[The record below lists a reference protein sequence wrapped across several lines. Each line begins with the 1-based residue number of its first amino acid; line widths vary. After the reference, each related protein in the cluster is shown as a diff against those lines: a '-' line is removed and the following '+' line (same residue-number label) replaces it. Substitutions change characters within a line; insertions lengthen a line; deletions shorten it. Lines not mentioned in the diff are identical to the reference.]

1 MLSLISTLGE
11 GGYGKVYKVKH
22 QGEEKALKCFDYV
35 HGLDCPWELE
45 ILSKKIPGLLYDLGR
60 VDWNGNLGV
69 LLPLA
74 QCDLK
79 TFLKKKHN
87 SGLGDTDRI
96 ISSLCTSLSNMH
108 AQGYYHLD
116 LKPENVLVFEGGEIL
131 LADFSISR
139 PARMKISKQKFTTC
153 NFRAPELFFPSKD
166 LCLTDKMDSW
176 SLGILF
182 LEILTGFS
190 LSGSEDVIFKKIH
203 DLFSLEKK
211 EKTLAKVP
219 KKYHS
224 LVWGLLE
231 LDPEKRTSVSVL
243 GSCSKKAKVRF
254 FSSDELLPYYEKCV
268 EVVQKSQGTWITCV
282 NALTMFEEYHR
293 IRKRVSF
300 ALLICCIKLSY
311 QLQEDVLFD
320 YKYFSPFMS
329 REEKLSAIELDLVLT
344 LPSLVPLVLK
354 TPYPHL
360 TLQELYEK
368 I

>member
-22 QGEEKALKCFDYV
+22 QGEEKALKCFDYT

-60 VDWNGNLGV
+60 VDWNGSLGV

-79 TFLKKKHN
+79 TFIKKDKPD
-87 SGLGDTDRI
+87 LDLV
-96 ISSLCTSLSNMH
+96 ISSLCLSLANMH
-108 AQGYYHLD
+108 KHGYYHLD
-116 LKPENVLVFEGGEIL
+116 LKPENVLVFAKGEII

-139 PARMKISKQKFTTC
+139 PVKMKVSKQKFTTC

-166 LCLTDKMDSW
+166 LYLTDKMDSW

-182 LEILTGFS
+182 LEILTGFTMT
-190 LSGSEDVIFKKIH
+190 GSEDIIFKKLY
-203 DLFSLEKK
+203 DLFSLEEK
-211 EKTLAKVP
+211 EKTLSKVP
-219 KKYHS
+219 KKYRS
-224 LVWGLLE
+224 MIWGLLE
-231 LDPEKRTSVSVL
+231 IDPEKRISVGDLVQSGL
-243 GSCSKKAKVRF
+243 NGPTKLKVRF
-254 FSSDELLPYYEKCV
+254 FNSDDLVPYYARCV
-268 EVVQKSQGTWITCV
+268 EVVQKSGGTWITCI
-282 NALTMFEEYHR
+282 NALTMFEAYHQ
-293 IRKRVSF
+293 IKKRVSF
-300 ALLICCIKLSY
+300 SLLICCVKLSY

-344 LPSLVPLVLK
+344 LPSLLPQILK

-360 TLQELYEK
+360 TLQELYQK

>member
-22 QGEEKALKCFDYV
+22 EGEEKALKCFDYT

-79 TFLKKKHN
+79 TYIKSKPDL
-87 SGLGDTDRI
+87 DPI
-96 ISSLCTSLSNMH
+96 VSSLCLSLSNMH
-108 AQGYYHLD
+108 KHGYYHLD
-116 LKPENVLVFEGGEIL
+116 LKPENVLVFEGGEII

-139 PARMKISKQKFTTC
+139 PAGMKVCKQKFTTH

-166 LCLTDKMDSW
+166 LCLSDKMDSW
-176 SLGILF
+176 SLGILL
-182 LEILTGFS
+182 LEILTGFT
-190 LSGSEDVIFKKIH
+190 LSGSEDTIFKKLH
-203 DLFSLEKK
+203 DLFSLDKK
-211 EKTLAKVP
+211 EKTLSQVP
-219 KKYHS
+219 EKYYS

-231 LDPEKRTSVSVL
+231 LDPKKRLSLSENPLEKAN
-243 GSCSKKAKVRF
+243 KFKVRF
-254 FSSDELLPYYEKCV
+254 LTSDKLVPYYEKCV
-268 EVVQKSQGTWITCV
+268 QVVQRSGGTWLTCI
-282 NALTMFEEYHR
+282 NALTMLQEYYQS
-293 IRKRVSF
+293 KGKVSVS
-300 ALLICCIKLSY
+300 LLLCCVKLAY

-320 YKYFSPFMS
+320 YKYFSPFMI
-329 REEKLSAIELDLVLT
+329 REEKLASIELSLVLT
-344 LPSLVPLVLK
+344 LPSLVPPVLK

-360 TLQELYEK
+360 TLQELYQK